1 MARDFSEK
9 CSICSNRAVDVRT
22 EIYSYPVENADGG
35 IRKMIIYRCK
45 QHIEVSAEE
54 IIAMKKRKI
63 ESQKSH

>member
-1 MARDFSEK
+1 MAREFSDK

-22 EIYSYPVENADGG
+22 EIYSYPADNPDGS

-45 QHIEVSAEE
+45 QHIEVSTEE
-54 IIAMKKRKI
+54 IIAIKKRKF

>member
-1 MARDFSEK
+1 MARKFSEK

-22 EIYSYPVENADGG
+22 EIYSYPADNADGS

-54 IIAMKKRKI
+54 IIAMKKRQF
-63 ESQKSH
+63 ESKKSH

>member
-1 MARDFSEK
+1 MARELSEK

-22 EIYSYPVENADGG
+22 EIYSYPADNADGG

-54 IIAMKKRKI
+54 IIAMKKRIWNVKAN
-63 ESQKSH
+63 